1 MQTVNGKFLLVLGI
15 CFLSTL
21 PCHSAK
27 NEDASRTKKAATNPA
42 EATSVLSLET
52 LVVNSTLEEH
62 TSVPS
67 VTVAESLSSLV
78 PLHSAAVKIKKKNS
92 EEIENKQP
100 KAPKEVPEVGSLLDS
115 SFVEDSTPLAT
126 EELLSTELRNDPLN
140 VSIAEQ
146 PVETASLEKKSDKKS
161 KLIKTGPSVEHLTVP
176 IVPPQLPDLENI
188 SASLIDDKANHSVES
203 LVQHARTD
211 SSVGATL
218 KLPPD
223 KGVAQ
228 GDIDRSKQPQ
238 LAEEPK
244 VAANQSEE
252 IPSFNEWTQKQLA
265 EEKKKVQ
272 NASELPRAAPKTQGN
287 IKIRSKNYASPDCG
301 AKIVGA
307 NPEAQHASA
316 VLSSSQDEYAL
327 SPCNSA
333 KIWFTVELCEA
344 IQPKQIE
351 LANYELFSSS
361 PQEFSVSF
369 SDRYPT
375 REWHLV
381 GQFTAR
387 DERTVQSFNLD
398 AFPSFGKFIKV
409 EMHSHYGKE
418 HFCPVS
424 LFRAYG
430 TSEFEVLETE
440 DEGHSA
446 RHAEDDDDIEDD
458 VAGAILPEKVQP
470 KNLFGSATE
479 AVISIVKKAAQA
491 ANVFGKTGDS
501 INSTSSTSELLLSN
515 NTICSM
521 SPNIPFIEICPNCTP
536 SVLNLLT
543 CNYEA
548 LRAMLS
554 TDYVLKA
561 LQREQLCLR
570 ASFNDSYLGV
580 MLGSE
585 YVTALCRILLSF
597 HPAPLLGENLE
608 TSNQG
613 NSVVLQP
620 SEIAANPSTSRKAS
634 SSSPEVPSEDTLS
647 ETNDIPIQPTQ
658 TLKLK
663 ESDSVQHESVV
674 VPTAIDQPV
683 ALPVDTAPAESETE
697 DAVVIQDETEA
708 NATEDWSSGENSEV
722 IDLLTEEE
730 TTESVEMSSHP
741 PPATP
746 VSSSTVPSSPVT
758 VQAPVQGSQQKESV
772 FVRLANR
779 IKALERNMSL
789 SAQYLEELSKRYKK
803 QVDDMQKAFDRT
815 LAAVTENSRQAAQ
828 REQIMAE
835 KLHSLE
841 QRFSVLAETAAALLA
856 ERESWHYKFSAVF
869 HNVILVSAAI
879 YLILHLI
886 KQRGVRTAKEV
897 TPDPDRRL
905 SVFKRHLSADDIPND
920 EPIRKR
926 RNSELEAEAC
936 LVPLPRMMEKKPLP
950 LSVKHELLSDKE
962 NKLDRLDTNKKKRK
976 RLRRELRGMS
986 VQDLCSG
993 LSPGTLAVIR
1003 APSLK
1008 VAPKASLSPIHKL
1021 TPAKSRRHSTDNSIV
1036 DSDFWKKEFKLSVS
1050 QSERLAVFANGGEQG
1065 SDGSNLT
1072 VELLKADEVDENTP
1086 PVPPNVQ
1093 QQQQP
1098 KKSSSGLK
1106 KMVKKLF

>member
-1 MQTVNGKFLLVLGI
+1 MLERGSVKSARLGPPAKKPQQCPGEAKVAAANPLCLIAWLGAGVASRLLRLASMYLLVGLWV
-15 CFLSTL
+15 LWAV
-21 PCHSAK
+21 PPA
-27 NEDASRTKKAATNPA
+27 NNYDTN
-42 EATSVLSLET
+42 
-52 LVVNSTLEEH
+52 
-62 TSVPS
+62 
-67 VTVAESLSSLV
+67 
-78 PLHSAAVKIKKKNS
+78 
-92 EEIENKQP
+92 
-100 KAPKEVPEVGSLLDS
+100 
-115 SFVEDSTPLAT
+115 
-126 EELLSTELRNDPLN
+126 R
-140 VSIAEQ
+140 
-146 PVETASLEKKSDKKS
+146 
-161 KLIKTGPSVEHLTVP
+161 LIKTGPSVEHLTVP

-491 ANVFGKTGDS
+491 ANVFGKTAGDS